1 MNIELWKQRKK
12 ELKLTFEELSKLTN
26 ISIRTLKA
34 VFSGERANTTTSTAQ
49 AIEKALGITEE
60 TITLSEKEIK
70 LINTIRKLPQNKQ
83 DLAIS
88 TFCNSLE
95 LLNND

>member
-1 MNIELWKQRKK
+1 MDLELWKKIKK
-12 ELKLTFEELSKLTN
+12 EKGITIEEIAQKANLPKGTVQN
-26 ISIRTLKA
+26 IFCGYVPNPRI
-34 VFSGERANTTTSTAQ
+34 NTIQ

-95 LLNND
+95 LLNSD